1 MLNHSTIVSESPHY
15 HPPASAAAPI
25 MLQGVTQKPSGAG
38 KTTPQRHVPPKRI
51 SCKTCLGKCCIGRC
65 RF

>member
-1 MLNHSTIVSESPHY
+1 MLNHSTIVSESPHF
-15 HPPASAAAPI
+15 HPPASAAPPI
-25 MLQGVTQKPSGAG
+25 ALQGVIRQRAASGES
-38 KTTPQRHVPPKRI
+38 TPQRRVPPKRL

>member
-25 MLQGVTQKPSGAG
+25 MLQGVTQKPSG
-38 KTTPQRHVPPKRI
+38 KTR
-51 SCKTCLGKCCIGRC
+51 
-65 RF
+65 

>member
-1 MLNHSTIVSESPHY
+1 MLNHSMIVSESPHF
-15 HPPASAAAPI
+15 HPPASATPPI
-25 MLQGVTQKPSGAG
+25 TLQGFVRKSAANGDSASQGRILS
-38 KTTPQRHVPPKRI
+38 KRL

>member
-1 MLNHSTIVSESPHY
+1 MLNHSTVVSESPHF
-15 HPPASAAAPI
+15 HPPVRVTQPI
-25 MLQGVTQKPSGAG
+25 SLQGFTQKAGARAE
-38 KTTPQRHVPPKRI
+38 TAPQRRVTSKQL